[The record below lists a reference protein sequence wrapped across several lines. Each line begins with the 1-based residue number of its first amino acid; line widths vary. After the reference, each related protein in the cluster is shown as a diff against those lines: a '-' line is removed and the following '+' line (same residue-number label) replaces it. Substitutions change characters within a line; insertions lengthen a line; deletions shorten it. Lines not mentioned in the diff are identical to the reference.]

1 MQIERQ
7 IQSLAEEAIGR
18 HRDYYK
24 NAELGPNPTVGPNDA
39 WCMWEGTNP
48 DDGMPWRIVWSKESG
63 QCFEVHGGICQT
75 WLERGGCN
83 SDLGLPL
90 SDEED
95 DSAAG
100 RGGRISRFRNGTIRC
115 RQDNDGWKFRVDLSP
130 ETAEMTL
137 SEKTKVQLA
146 RMDADIQKL
155 RDFRA
160 ELNAIGDCDLSVKEM
175 DDILSEIDHRRR
187 AFDSKRFF
195 MVTFG
200 MLKAGKST
208 LVNTFV
214 GKKVSPVGRAK
225 ETTLR
230 SSIILAADDENPE
243 GIYLFSPKTGAASND
258 DEAISVWQKD
268 NGLKLMDFLNGM
280 TTRDEFRAS
289 FKVDFLEFSEAN
301 LEKFLTWRV
310 IPEFPNILPPVIRI
324 DVSRTNSAVRAAN
337 LLEYGVA
344 IFDTPGLDG
353 AKANKDSDPF
363 WKSLTSCGDY
373 YLLVQSSM
381 SAINK
386 DCVDLIAKIYQETES
401 APLLVV
407 FNEIAASFWQLP
419 EVEKE
424 NLRKDSQ
431 TASCELAEQ
440 LREKLGGKLPESISI
455 NAGEASDAIFGN
467 SEEMGQMPEEMS
479 KESRIEALRERI
491 VKTLREERMSIKVRN
506 AKSRMVKILKESI
519 GRLDAE
525 KNRLTE
531 QEQKISGEENKSWTE
546 RKNKATRIRNAFE
559 EGGYGAIIAREFG
572 SGMTNILTEEK
583 EKRSTANMTWSTSN
597 PWQEYKGF
605 GRDHKENTDYVHKA
619 EVDKTFQKMID
630 DFKNWFTKNVGN
642 QFSYKTLSVNLEQWK
657 VVKDR
662 VSVQWEVIK
671 ADCAETDRLP
681 DCLLEDV
688 DIDEL
693 TKGLDIPQKP
703 DVSCVPWAPYRNRK
717 YGSDSVWEYECA
729 RTFDSLKKSL
739 EEGFDE
745 VAESIGDAFRDAIIE
760 KGRRI
765 AKAAEDRLQTK
776 IREEEE
782 KAKARKNATGQVK
795 DKLNQSI
802 QTMENMK
809 RILEEG

>member
-155 RDFRA
+155 RDLRT

-175 DDILSEIDHRRR
+175 DDILSEINRRRR

-243 GIYLFSPKTGAASND
+243 GIYLFSPKNGAASND
-258 DEAISVWQKD
+258 DEAKFAWRKD

-280 TTRDEFRAS
+280 TTRDEFQAS
-289 FKVDFLEFSEAN
+289 FQMDFLEFSEAN
-301 LEKFLTWRV
+301 LEKFLTWGV

-324 DVSRTNSAVRAAN
+324 DVSRTNSAARAAN

-386 DCVDLIAKIYQETES
+386 DCVDLIAKIYQETEN

-455 NAGEASDAIFGN
+455 NAGEASDAIFGK
-467 SEEMGQMPEEMS
+467 SEEMRQMPEEMS
-479 KESRIEALRERI
+479 KESRIEVLRERI

-506 AKSRMVKILKESI
+506 ANSRMGKILKESI
-519 GRLDAE
+519 GRLEAE
-525 KNRLTE
+525 KNRLAE
-531 QEQKISGEENKSWTE
+531 QEEKISGEENKSWAE
-546 RKNKATRIRNAFE
+546 RKNKAIRISNAFE
-559 EGGYGAIIAREFG
+559 EGEKGAIIAREFG
-572 SGMTNILTEEK
+572 KCMTNILTEAK
-583 EKRSTANMTWSTSN
+583 SPMANMAWPTSN
-597 PWQEYKGF
+597 PWREYKGF
-605 GRDHKENTDYVHKA
+605 GRDHKENTEYVHKDD
-619 EVDKTFQKMID
+619 VDKTFQKTID
-630 DFKNWFTKNVGN
+630 DFKNWFTDNVGK
-642 QFSYKTLSVNLEQWK
+642 QFSCKTLRFHLQPWK
-657 VVKDR
+657 EVKDR
-662 VSVQWEVIK
+662 VSAQWDAIK

-688 DIDEL
+688 AVDEL
-693 TKGLDIPQKP
+693 AKNLDIPQKP
-703 DVSCVPWAPYRNRK
+703 AVSCVPWAIYRDRK
-717 YGSDSVWEYECA
+717 YGSNSVWECEAYRKFEELEN
-729 RTFDSLKKSL
+729 SLKA
-739 EEGFDE
+739 GF
-745 VAESIGDAFRDAIIE
+745 VKGVESIGATFRDAIIE
-760 KGRRI
+760 KGRKI
-765 AKAAEDRLQTK
+765 AQDAEERLQTK

-782 KAKARKNATGQVK
+782 KAKARKNATGLVIG
-795 DKLNQSI
+795 KLDESI